1 MCKPSIGVGH
11 CRDDSAPQMTDQA
24 GPGYHASLGDHI
36 HSGANVQNQAH
47 LIQILGLVLSNC
59 VCLGKLLNL
68 SEL

>member
-1 MCKPSIGVGH
+1 MTV
-11 CRDDSAPQMTDQA
+11 PQMTDQA

-36 HSGANVQNQAH
+36 QSGKKVQNQAH
-47 LIQILGLVLSNC
+47 LIQILGLVLSNH